1 MQIKDLFVLHR
12 EESSFGWYS
21 FCIHGKSYSATREDE
36 YYLDNRLH
44 KYTDEAIKFM
54 PTTVNF
60 FKNNWFN
67 NTFLRVRVM
76 KLIPG
81 GYIEFHQDD
90 NLPGALGAV
99 NIAINN
105 PEGHYF
111 LMKNYGIIPFKPGR
125 AIMLNI
131 ANPHAIIN
139 DSKEDRYH
147 IIVHHDKITDEFRQT
162 IVNSYNNFTL

>member
-1 MQIKDLFVLHR
+1 MIFDILKLFVRKEKNFSYNPIITQSNDYEWIRKESKVGFLPLIKDIPYNEIYQEIMQIKDLFVLHR

-67 NTFLRVRVM
+67 CLLLDWTRLLKSM
-76 KLIPG
+76 C
-81 GYIEFHQDD
+81 
-90 NLPGALGAV
+90 
-99 NIAINN
+99 IN
-105 PEGHYF
+105 
-111 LMKNYGIIPFKPGR
+111 
-125 AIMLNI
+125 
-131 ANPHAIIN
+131 
-139 DSKEDRYH
+139 S
-147 IIVHHDKITDEFRQT
+147 
-162 IVNSYNNFTL
+162 S